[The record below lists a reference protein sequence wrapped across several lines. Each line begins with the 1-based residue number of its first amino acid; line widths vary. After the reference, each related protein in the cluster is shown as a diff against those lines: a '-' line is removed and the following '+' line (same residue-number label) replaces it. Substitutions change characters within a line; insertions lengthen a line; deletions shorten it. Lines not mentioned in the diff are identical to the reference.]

1 MKGISHFI
9 TGVAIATF
17 FPEVVRQAELGGL
30 LPMLGGIGGILP
42 DTIDFKIAR
51 YWERFDLSIDPGLEP
66 DAEKI
71 ADALVAAMRQAYETG
86 KDVNLVAHTIRVG
99 ADLWREYAVRF
110 IPDSDEIAVR
120 IGPLVNTGQV
130 PLAGSEPEGAVE
142 VRRKVGVS
150 VQNTYSEEYKVNIF
164 SGPTF
169 RFAREGD
176 QVRVHFLDW
185 HHRWTHS
192 LILAIGVGLV
202 MGLLVGL
209 LTGNWL
215 IAQWSGVV
223 TWLGYSGHIL
233 EDQMGH
239 MGSNLFWPLTKKRI
253 PGPGL
258 IHASDA
264 LPNFLTVWTSVA
276 LILYNLDRFSGN
288 TRLLPASYLLV
299 MVAVPWLVLGG
310 IYVLGKTRKVHLQ
323 PSAESVRQSEQ
334 IAEATPFEPTT

>member
-99 ADLWREYAVRF
+99 ADLWREYAIRF

-130 PLAGSEPEGAVE
+130 PLAGSEPEDAVE
-142 VRRKVGVS
+142 VRRKVGVP
-150 VQNTYSEEYKVNIF
+150 VRNTYSEEYKVNIF

-169 RFAREGD
+169 RFAREND

-209 LTGNWL
+209 FTGNWVT
-215 IAQWSGVV
+215 AQWGALV

-233 EDQMGH
+233 EDQIGH

-288 TRLLPASYLLV
+288 TRLLPANYLLV

-334 IAEATPFEPTT
+334 IAEATPFEPAT